1 MEKKERVG
9 KKMHV
14 RRMEKKKLKLRWK
27 RKLHN
32 RKLTIEGITRGNK
45 FAIFPIS
52 HNSILLFFIFIIVV
66 TIKLCSYC
74 NRFSSICKYAELLRN
89 TKYITTLLHTT
100 IWSIIQDKDK
110 GIKQREGVAV
120 SSNAV

>member
-1 MEKKERVG
+1 MRILV
-9 KKMHV
+9 
-14 RRMEKKKLKLRWK
+14 K
-27 RKLHN
+27 RDE
-32 RKLTIEGITRGNK
+32 LTIEGITRGNK

-52 HNSILLFFIFIIVV
+52 HNSLLLFFIFIIVV
-66 TIKLCSYC
+66 TIKLC
-74 NRFSSICKYAELLRN
+74 RALFSSIFKYAELLRN

-120 SSNAV
+120 SSILKQCCVMLIDV